1 MEGLQGQTETEKE
14 EMKRIPLALLSLI
27 LLSGCAYIPKSKWR
41 DARKAK
47 ESLKN
52 IIPSQESFYDI
63 FGRPRKDDNT
73 GSTEELPFE
82 WSNVDWISS
91 GSENVGDWPVTIG
104 ISVGS
109 ISQGDSVSW
118 GYMTS
123 EGHDRIKAYPKTQ
136 AIHNNPNACIGW
148 VTEIDGQWYGGIGEW
163 LLAGQTVQ
171 SKKLFKSDRG
181 NKRVFQSP
189 LKDFEPKEGQV
200 FYLFVC
206 GLNWNNQRNV
216 KERSTLLAMVYHE

>member
-14 EMKRIPLALLSLI
+14 EMKRIPLALLALI

-148 VTEIDGQWYGGIGEW
+148 VTEIDGQWYGGIGN
-163 LLAGQTVQ
+163 GY
-171 SKKLFKSDRG
+171 
-181 NKRVFQSP
+181 SP
-189 LKDFEPKEGQV
+189 ARLS
-200 FYLFVC
+200 
-206 GLNWNNQRNV
+206 NQRSYSSPTAATSEYFNPPS
-216 KERSTLLAMVYHE
+216 KTSNPRKDRSSICSSVD